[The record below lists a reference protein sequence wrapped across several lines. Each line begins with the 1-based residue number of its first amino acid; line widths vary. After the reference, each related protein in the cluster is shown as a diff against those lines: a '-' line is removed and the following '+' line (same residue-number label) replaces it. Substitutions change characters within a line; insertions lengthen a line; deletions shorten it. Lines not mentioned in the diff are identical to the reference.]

1 MKKLKVFL
9 LIITILLITNITAF
23 GASYEMYA
31 EKLSKIGVF
40 KGTENGYE
48 LERQPT
54 RLEGIIM
61 LIRLLGKE
69 TEALKMN
76 EEDCAFTDV
85 PAWGRGYVNYA
96 YKNNLT
102 KGLGNGLFGS
112 SDTLNG
118 KSYITFLLRSLGYS
132 DENNA
137 DFSWDN
143 AILYGST
150 IGLLNEEIFNKI
162 NNSPFTRDYVAKT
175 TYDTLQFYVKG
186 GNSTLLEKLIDEGVL
201 SQEDAQN
208 LLVLNQEEE
217 KKLTAIEI
225 GELSKGVVT
234 LQATGYDDY
243 MWSGSGFYI
252 DSNGSIVTNFLL
264 VDGAKSIEVMDDDG
278 SIYNGKVTVQG
289 YDDINDLALIR
300 IDKKNEFFLEIGDS
314 DNIKLGE
321 EIYTIGS
328 ALGLSN
334 TLSNGIISSNRK
346 DLIQISAPISRGSRG
361 GALINDYG
369 KVVGVIL
376 SGYTEGENIGFAVPI
391 NIFESMPKDLS
402 YSLDDLYNNVTYI
415 EKPTNVTLTQIGAG
429 SISIYWDSIPEA
441 DYYRVFVYDNSI
453 DKYYLIVDENGSD
466 KWHWYPDSCL
476 EYGGFDENE
485 TVYISVTAVRGNGE
499 SEFAEVANI
508 TLSSQE
514 SLMTLE
520 EMGDY
525 LLSNNSY
532 LYVDDKSILIDDIEV
547 DVADNSDAKY
557 ITIYFCDGLNDFID
571 VFTNNR
577 SELTQAI
584 ADLGTVVLDYYG
596 NDTMVILVYTNP
608 YDYYPSSFESNNLY
622 SNTVSYYDD
631 FWFVWYPYVLVE
643 FDYINRTYETYWAY

>member
-234 LQATGYDDY
+234 LQATGYDDF

-264 VDGAKSIEVMDDDG
+264 VDGAKSIEVIDYDG
-278 SIYNGKVTVQG
+278 SIYNGKVTVLG
-289 YDDINDLALIR
+289 YDDINDLALIK
-300 IDKKNEFFLEIGDS
+300 IDKKMSFS
-314 DNIKLGE
+314 WK
-321 EIYTIGS
+321 S
-328 ALGLSN
+328 
-334 TLSNGIISSNRK
+334 
-346 DLIQISAPISRGSRG
+346 
-361 GALINDYG
+361 
-369 KVVGVIL
+369 VIL
-376 SGYTEGENIGFAVPI
+376 T
-391 NIFESMPKDLS
+391 
-402 YSLDDLYNNVTYI
+402 
-415 EKPTNVTLTQIGAG
+415 
-429 SISIYWDSIPEA
+429 
-441 DYYRVFVYDNSI
+441 
-453 DKYYLIVDENGSD
+453 
-466 KWHWYPDSCL
+466 
-476 EYGGFDENE
+476 
-485 TVYISVTAVRGNGE
+485 
-499 SEFAEVANI
+499 
-508 TLSSQE
+508 
-514 SLMTLE
+514 
-520 EMGDY
+520 
-525 LLSNNSY
+525 
-532 LYVDDKSILIDDIEV
+532 IL
-547 DVADNSDAKY
+547 N
-557 ITIYFCDGLNDFID
+557 
-571 VFTNNR
+571 
-577 SELTQAI
+577 
-584 ADLGTVVLDYYG
+584 
-596 NDTMVILVYTNP
+596 
-608 YDYYPSSFESNNLY
+608 
-622 SNTVSYYDD
+622 
-631 FWFVWYPYVLVE
+631 
-643 FDYINRTYETYWAY
+643 

>member
-1 MKKLKVFL
+1 
-9 LIITILLITNITAF
+9 
-23 GASYEMYA
+23 
-31 EKLSKIGVF
+31 
-40 KGTENGYE
+40 
-48 LERQPT
+48 
-54 RLEGIIM
+54 
-61 LIRLLGKE
+61 
-69 TEALKMN
+69 
-76 EEDCAFTDV
+76 
-85 PAWGRGYVNYA
+85 
-96 YKNNLT
+96 
-102 KGLGNGLFGS
+102 
-112 SDTLNG
+112 
-118 KSYITFLLRSLGYS
+118 
-132 DENNA
+132 
-137 DFSWDN
+137 
-143 AILYGST
+143 
-150 IGLLNEEIFNKI
+150 
-162 NNSPFTRDYVAKT
+162 
-175 TYDTLQFYVKG
+175 
-186 GNSTLLEKLIDEGVL
+186 
-201 SQEDAQN
+201 
-208 LLVLNQEEE
+208 
-217 KKLTAIEI
+217 
-225 GELSKGVVT
+225 
-234 LQATGYDDY
+234 
-243 MWSGSGFYI
+243 
-252 DSNGSIVTNFLL
+252 
-264 VDGAKSIEVMDDDG
+264 
-278 SIYNGKVTVQG
+278 
-289 YDDINDLALIR
+289 
-300 IDKKNEFFLEIGDS
+300 LEIGDS

-321 EIYTIGS
+321 QIYTIGS
-328 ALGLSN
+328 TIGLSN
-334 TLSNGIISSNRK
+334 TLSNAIISSNRK

-391 NIFESMPKDLS
+391 NIFKSMPKDLS

-415 EKPTNVTLTQIGAG
+415 EKPTNVTLTQIGVG